1 MAYTLNTNHALYP
14 NLVELIGVQSG
25 ALVSHK
31 TARTFTKH
39 AEASY
44 KTGGAY
50 GESFQ
55 TVAGGFTTKGAS
67 FSPALT
73 VNTSSSPN
81 WTMVVVL
88 NSVSAAGGNG
98 KWNIVGE
105 TTTSGAA
112 NAFTIGLTS
121 SGLPTALSQYNTLVT
136 TGTVDLD
143 TAVTPHMLAIT
154 RTGEASHQL
163 YVDGNIDGSGTRL
176 AYNSSSTFWDYL
188 GGTSG
193 QGSVAADI
201 VWVVWFNKALT
212 EAELDD
218 LYSSLGASNAFGLVG
233 SSGAS
238 FDTSVTTALPLFSGS
253 ASVSPVTSFAVTA
266 GLPVFSGSANAGAAS
281 FSFSTTLPLPSVSG
295 SFTGDT
301 SSGTISITDLRD
313 LTTGN
318 LRVSETGITVIV
330 NNISTGA
337 LVALLTGQTSTA
349 GGDMSLSHAS
359 IIAGT
364 QYRVT
369 VILPD
374 GSEGTWKYT
383 AA

>member
-1 MAYTLNTNHALYP
+1 MKIL
-14 NLVELIGVQSG
+14 G
-25 ALVSHK
+25 A
-31 TARTFTKH
+31 
-39 AEASY
+39 
-44 KTGGAY
+44 
-50 GESFQ
+50 
-55 TVAGGFTTKGAS
+55 
-67 FSPALT
+67 
-73 VNTSSSPN
+73 
-81 WTMVVVL
+81 
-88 NSVSAAGGNG
+88 
-98 KWNIVGE
+98 
-105 TTTSGAA
+105 
-112 NAFTIGLTS
+112 TI
-121 SGLPTALSQYNTLVT
+121 
-136 TGTVDLD
+136 
-143 TAVTPHMLAIT
+143 
-154 RTGEASHQL
+154 
-163 YVDGNIDGSGTRL
+163 
-176 AYNSSSTFWDYL
+176 
-188 GGTSG
+188 
-193 QGSVAADI
+193 
-201 VWVVWFNKALT
+201 
-212 EAELDD
+212 
-218 LYSSLGASNAFGLVG
+218 LGASRFDPVGGG

-238 FDTSVTTALPLFSGS
+238 FETSVTLSLPAFAGS
-253 ASVSPVTSFAVTA
+253 ASVTPVTSFAVTS
-266 GLPVFSGSANAGAAS
+266 GTPVFSGSASAGAPS
-281 FSFSTTLPLPSVSG
+281 FSFDVTPALPAPLG

>member
-1 MAYTLNTNHALYP
+1 MAYTLNTGHALYG

-31 TARTFTKH
+31 TARTFTPH
-39 AEASY
+39 AEATFGSG
-44 KTGGAY
+44 TY
-50 GESFQ
+50 GEHLR
-55 TVAGGFTTKGAS
+55 TVGGGYTVKGAG
-67 FSPALT
+67 FSPAVSINTTANPNATLVVI
-73 VNTSSSPN
+73 VNK
-81 WTMVVVL
+81 VA
-88 NSVSAAGGNG
+88 AAGGG
-98 KWNIVGE
+98 GQRPLVSSQ
-105 TTTSGAA
+105 TPASGA
-112 NAFTIGLTS
+112 FTVGLTS
-121 SGLPTALSQYNTLVT
+121 AGLPTALENWNTLKT
-136 TGTVDLD
+136 TGTTDLD
-143 TAVTPHMLAIT
+143 TAATPHMLAAVKIDET
-154 RTGEASHQL
+154 AHKL
-163 YVDGNIDGSGTRL
+163 YVDGTFEVDSATRL
-176 AYNSSSTFWDYL
+176 AFNTTTGAFWNYL
-188 GGTSG
+188 GGATG

-201 VWVVWFNKALT
+201 VWAAWFNKALT

-238 FDTSVTTALPLFSGS
+238 FDTSVTTALPSFSGS